1 MTQSA
6 GGRVDAVVAGV
17 GEFVDFGEHGV
28 GGVAGRR
35 FLSNGRCREAIH
47 RTSTAPSQPNPSPD
61 LENAEREHPEESPP
75 GACAEAAAGGG
86 GVVVIAT

>member
-1 MTQSA
+1 ML
-6 GGRVDAVVAGV
+6 AGV
-17 GEFVDFGEHGV
+17 STRLSRVSV
-28 GGVAGRR
+28 SLSTSASTVWRR
-35 FLSNGRCREAIH
+35 RRQKILSNGRCREAIH